1 MNVLKRVWPIVALAV
16 FCLITATLPAEW
28 LRAFDWIGYAVCHR
42 IPERSFFLAG
52 HQLPVCARDTGMFIG
67 ALTGAAW
74 LAVALPHRA
83 ALYPSGRW
91 FIFFALCFAAWAFD
105 GFNSYMLLLRG
116 DVLFYMPQNWLRL
129 TTGAFMGVTLSTF
142 AAALFNQGFWRDA
155 AQEPTVGNMRTLGGL
170 IACAMLTIAA
180 ALWAPAAFLG
190 PLAAL
195 SAAGVIAL
203 LALVNAMTLAMIR
216 KRHGTF
222 QYLRELAPYFVV
234 GALLAI
240 AELSAISTLRSWVL
254 PAAIGSAP

>member
-1 MNVLKRVWPIVALAV
+1 MNRLARWWPVLAIAALCLVAA
-16 FCLITATLPAEW
+16 ALPAEW

-52 HQLPVCARDTGMFIG
+52 HQLPVCARDTGMFVG

-91 FIFFALCFAAWAFD
+91 FFFFALCFAAWGFD
-105 GFNSYMLLLRG
+105 GFNSYMLLLRD

-129 TTGAFMGVTLSTF
+129 TTGAFMGVTLATF
-142 AAALFNQGFWRDA
+142 AAALFNQGFWRDSV
-155 AQEPTVGNMRTLGGL
+155 QEPTVGNTRTLGGL
-170 IACAMLTIAA
+170 IMCAALTITA
-180 ALWAPAAFLG
+180 ALWAPPAFLG
-190 PLAAL
+190 PLSAL
-195 SAAGVIAL
+195 SAAGVVGL
-203 LALVNAMTLAMIR
+203 LALVNAMTIAMVR

-222 QYLRELAPYFVV
+222 QYLRELAPYFVI

-240 AELSAISTLRSWVL
+240 AELSAISALRSWAL
-254 PAAIGSAP
+254 PAAIGTAP